1 MMTTLAR
8 TVFLYDMRRAVGVTD
23 TAEGHKGKEWG
34 RDRPDE
40 MQLIDTFTSWKE
52 GVMVDFRRRDGI

>member
-8 TVFLYDMRRAVGVTD
+8 TVFLYDMRRAVGVSD
-23 TAEGHKGKEWG
+23 KAEGQKGREWG

-52 GVMVDFRRRDGI
+52 GVMVDFRKRDGI

>member
-23 TAEGHKGKEWG
+23 TAEGQKGREWG